1 MSCQTITPREDFQRK
16 LEDMNPEAAS
26 AIKRM
31 VEAEQLLKKKRGP
44 LHPSTEEEIMQA
56 AEVRQEAE
64 NCTMHHDREA
74 GYRSGSV
81 EQCHQL
87 HVFMKL
93 YGTVWQYMFCCKIW
107 SDTDIER
114 CVCLHACQSWAIVC
128 HLWQRVAM

>member
-64 NCTMHHDREA
+64 NCTMRHDREA

-81 EQCHQL
+81 EQMPPASRFHEIVWHCL
-87 HVFMKL
+87 RRIPPVAVHVL
-93 YGTVWQYMFCCKIW
+93 
-107 SDTDIER
+107 
-114 CVCLHACQSWAIVC
+114 L
-128 HLWQRVAM
+128 